1 VLFQTLDDKEQC
13 IAIYLDGRITDELPD
28 GLTKTWNYSNFLKDR
43 DVEYAKIYCG
53 GKTLDEVCPDYIKE
67 DWDKINNR
75 MKAYHRSFTEAKID
89 LRQNCFF
96 DLVPERYLLT
106 YYDLRNHITG
116 HVFANYD
123 KPANYDLILGMTKIA
138 NQIKYQNLNT
148 NLDGVTITPKLRDF
162 LKKNDPSCAYIN
174 YNIYGTKTGRLSTM
188 NGSFPI
194 LTMKKEFRNVIKPTN
209 DCFLELDFN
218 AAELRTVLAL
228 NGQEQPSMDLH
239 DWNVK
244 NIYRG
249 LGTREQAKKRVF
261 AWLYNPNSED
271 KLTNRYY
278 DRGLVKDRFFSN
290 GKVKTVFDR
299 EIESDDYHAFN
310 YIIQSTTSDLF
321 MKQMMKVHNFL
332 KDKKSF
338 IAFLIHDSLVIDFDK
353 SELDRISEIRQIF
366 PQTIFGD
373 FRSSIRIGKNYG
385 DMKEWKL

>member
-1 VLFQTLDDKEQC
+1 MLFQTLDDKEQC

>member
-1 VLFQTLDDKEQC
+1 MRRF
-13 IAIYLDGRITDELPD
+13 IAEAVSG
-28 GLTKTWNYSNFLKDR
+28 
-43 DVEYAKIYCG
+43 
-53 GKTLDEVCPDYIKE
+53 EVCPEHLKE
-67 DWDKINNR
+67 EWNKISNR
-75 MKAYHRSFTEAKID
+75 MMAYHRSFVEAKIS

-96 DLVPERYLLT
+96 DLVPERYLLV
-106 YYDLRNHITG
+106 YYDLRNQITE
-116 HVFANYD
+116 HVFNTFE
-123 KPANYDLILGMTKIA
+123 KPENYDLILGMTKVA
-138 NQIKYQNLNT
+138 AQIKHQNLNT

-174 YNIYGTKTGRLSTM
+174 YNIYGTKTGRLATM

-194 LTMKKEFRNVIKPTN
+194 LTMKKEFRNIIKPKN

-239 DWNVK
+239 EWNVK

-249 LGTREQAKKRVF
+249 IGTREQAKKRVF

-290 GKVKTVFDR
+290 GKVKTIFNR
-299 EIESDDYHAFN
+299 EIEADDYHAFN

-321 MKQMMKVHNFL
+321 MKQMIKVHDFL

-353 SELDRISEIRQIF
+353 SELDHINQICQIF

-373 FRSSIRIGKNYG
+373 FRSSMRIGKNYG
-385 DMKEWKL
+385 EMKEWKL